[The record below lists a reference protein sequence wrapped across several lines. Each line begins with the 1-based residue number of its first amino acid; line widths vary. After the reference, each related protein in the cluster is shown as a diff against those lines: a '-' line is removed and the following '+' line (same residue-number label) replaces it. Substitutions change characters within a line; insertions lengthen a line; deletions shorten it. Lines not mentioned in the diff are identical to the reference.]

1 MKRIICTAV
10 LLGAAAIAAA
20 QTPSADFVGVY
31 HDRTADSVTSLA
43 ILPDQTFCFAMMA
56 GALDIQAPGK
66 WEYAGTEGQ
75 DTLLTFTRTST
86 LPSRFVLSLHEP
98 VATVAGSDPA
108 KPELI
113 INTAAFAVLQPD
125 AVFGS
130 SDQTDTPANLAPM
143 FSPGQNGFSRSE
155 RLPLTHRYLFLGYPA
170 AEGGW
175 HISRFDIGHPRH
187 NVRLNLSEEAMQAG
201 TVWQGRFGSGRLLL
215 GQNYDLGTP
224 SPLKPDEAQ
233 AVRQN
238 CLNTEPDHP
247 HITLFKPQAEYRMDK
262 LPQQRPWF
270 GDSAASA
277 AWLETPN

>member
-1 MKRIICTAV
+1 MKHIICTAV

-31 HDRTADSVTSLA
+31 HNRTADSVTSLA
-43 ILPDQTFCFAMMA
+43 ILPEQTFCFAMMA

-143 FSPGQNGFSRSE
+143 FAPGQNGFSRSE
-155 RLPLTHRYLFLGYPA
+155 
-170 AEGGW
+170 
-175 HISRFDIGHPRH
+175 
-187 NVRLNLSEEAMQAG
+187 RLNLSEEAMQAG